1 MKPAAMHEHRGDD
14 RHRVGTRF
22 AGKSCGNERPVLDE
36 LVASV
41 EFDKKDYNIQ
51 RNQRIGDDGKRTA
64 LRVVVTNR
72 KHPWTASLQEVLST
86 RKNFEKLGVWSSFSS
101 GKRSAPPAR

>member
-22 AGKSCGNERPVLDE
+22 AGKSYGNERPVLDE

-41 EFDKKDYNIQ
+41 EFDKKDYNVQ

-72 KHPWTASLQEVLST
+72 KHPWTASLQRGPVDAQKFGEAWRVVLFLV
-86 RKNFEKLGVWSSFSS
+86 RE
-101 GKRSAPPAR
+101 A